1 MENTTP
7 EERADFQTNSMTE
20 LLKLSKEQAEQVKE
34 INLKYAF
41 ECGVYCGEC
50 SFMAIK
56 KGLGFSSK
64 PLFLLW

>member
-34 INLKYAF
+34 I
-41 ECGVYCGEC
+41 VT
-50 SFMAIK
+50 IQRK
-56 KGLGFSSK
+56 KTNEIND
-64 PLFLLW
+64 